1 VLNKFD
7 IRRRVDASSLWKAVL
22 AVLAAG
28 AFLSAA
34 ACETRT
40 TGVTQLPVPP
50 ARDVASFSTPPP
62 TSGPPYQP
70 SSECRAGTGSY
81 RLGAGDKIRVVALQD
96 AEFSG
101 DYEVSA
107 TGGISPRMLGSVQVV
122 GKTLNEVEELLRE
135 RYRASGYLI
144 SPRLSVE
151 LVATRPFY
159 VLGEVA
165 RSGAFAYVNC
175 LRVIQAVA
183 IAGGFTRR
191 AAKTRITIKRFYS
204 QAAEEEYVTEDTLVE
219 PGDVIRVP
227 ERYF

>member
-1 VLNKFD
+1 MTALAALAA
-7 IRRRVDASSLWKAVL
+7 IACL
-22 AVLAAG
+22 AV
-28 AFLSAA
+28 A
-34 ACETRT
+34 ACDTRT

-50 ARDVASFSTPPP
+50 DREVTSFNGPAP
-62 TSGPPYQP
+62 TNGPPYQQ
-70 SSECRAGTGSY
+70 SSDCKAGTGDY

-96 AEFSG
+96 TEFSG
-101 DYEVSA
+101 DYEVNA
-107 TGGISPRMLGSVQVV
+107 TGGISARMVGPVQVA
-122 GKTLNEVEELLRE
+122 GKTLNDVEELLRE
-135 RYRASGYLI
+135 RYREAGYLL

-191 AAKTRITIKRFYS
+191 ASKSRITIRRFYS
-204 QAAEEEYVTEDTLVE
+204 KTAEEEYVTEDTLVE

>member
-1 VLNKFD
+1 VQSKYDL
-7 IRRRVDASSLWKAVL
+7 RRPNARSFWKPIWVAVT
-22 AVLAAG
+22 AG
-28 AFLSAA
+28 ALLAAA
-34 ACETRT
+34 ACDTRT

-50 ARDVASFSTPPP
+50 NRDVASFSEPAP
-62 TSGPPYQP
+62 TNGPTYRQTND
-70 SSECRAGTGSY
+70 CKAGTSSY

-96 AEFSG
+96 TEFSG
-101 DYEVSA
+101 DYEVNA
-107 TGGISPRMLGSVQVV
+107 TGGISARMIGSIEVV
-122 GKTLNEVEELLRE
+122 GKTLNEVEEQLRQ
-135 RYRASGYLI
+135 RYRESGYLI

-159 VLGEVA
+159 ILGEVTRA
-165 RSGAFAYVNC
+165 GAFAYADC

-204 QAAEEEYVTEDTLVE
+204 KTAEEEYVTEDTLVE